1 MPQHPQ
7 YANSPSKN
15 LDNLFDLLS
24 VMTGYGF
31 FHEDMYSLIDEIMF
45 DLYPQAA
52 KLYAQDYLEQNESED
67 QDISGEDEVD
77 YFNELGV
84 PMPSTSELYFFVNAE
99 EDEQFIQD
107 LRNVIAHCFH
117 TDTYSAEGVSQEIIE
132 LRDIEYY
139 RMHVHI
145 EEDTETIKKYEY
157 KNKTV
162 WFPASVTPSRVG
174 IYEISKHGH
183 ENPKHGGYA
192 YWNGHKWHDS
202 CILFKDCVNQKRS
215 KKSESWSNYCWRG
228 FLNQV
233 SDDQ

>member
-7 YANSPSKN
+7 YTNSPEKN
-15 LDNLFDLLS
+15 LENLFKLLDDLLRFG
-24 VMTGYGF
+24 MM
-31 FHEDMYSLIDEIMF
+31 HEDHYQNFESLMSE
-45 DLYPQAA
+45 LYPEALKA
-52 KLYAQDYLEQNESED
+52 HADSERIESED
-67 QDISGEDEVD
+67 DEESESEESDEYEHIGIPSVSNLFF
-77 YFNELGV
+77 YV
-84 PMPSTSELYFFVNAE
+84 PKDEH
-99 EDEQFIQD
+99 EQFIQD
-107 LRNVIAHCFH
+107 FRNVIAHCIFSN
-117 TDTYSAEGVSQEIIE
+117 TYDIEGVADEIIQ

-145 EEDTETIKKYEY
+145 EEDTETINKYEY
-157 KNKTV
+157 EDKTV
-162 WFPASVTPSRVG
+162 WFPSSVTPGREG
-174 IYEISKHGH
+174 IYEISKLGH

-215 KKSESWSNYCWRG
+215 KKTEAWSDYCWRG

>member
-7 YANSPSKN
+7 YTNSPEKN
-15 LDNLFDLLS
+15 LENLFKLLDDLLRFG
-24 VMTGYGF
+24 MM
-31 FHEDMYSLIDEIMF
+31 HEDHYQNFESLM
-45 DLYPQAA
+45 
-52 KLYAQDYLEQNESED
+52 
-67 QDISGEDEVD
+67 
-77 YFNELGV
+77 
-84 PMPSTSELYFFVNAE
+84 SELYPEALQAHLDAERIESDDDEEPESEELDEYEHIDIPSVSTLFFYVPDDE
-99 EDEQFIQD
+99 REQFIQD
-107 LRNVIAHCFH
+107 FRNVIAHCIFSN
-117 TDTYSAEGVSQEIIE
+117 TYDVEGVADEIIQ

-215 KKSESWSNYCWRG
+215 KKTESWSDYCWRG

>member
-1 MPQHPQ
+1 MPQHPK
-7 YANSPSKN
+7 YSNSPIKN
-15 LDNLFDLLS
+15 LNDLYQLLS
-24 VMTGYGF
+24 DLEKFGLI
-31 FHEDMYSLIDEIMF
+31 HEELHQPIDSLMS
-45 DLYPQAA
+45 DLYRNASTKYILLANDLP
-52 KLYAQDYLEQNESED
+52 LDTDLDELD
-67 QDISGEDEVD
+67 QDELDSPFIPSVGGLWEHIEKDEQD
-77 YFNELGV
+77 
-84 PMPSTSELYFFVNAE
+84 
-99 EDEQFIQD
+99 QFIQD
-107 LRNVIAHCFH
+107 FRNVISFCMYENGYMLADN
-117 TDTYSAEGVSQEIIE
+117 TETIDRLIKM
-132 LRDIEYY
+132 RDIEYY

-183 ENPKHGGYA
+183 ENPKHEGYA

-215 KKSESWSNYCWRG
+215 KKTESWSDYCWRG

>member
-7 YANSPSKN
+7 YTNSPEKN
-15 LDNLFDLLS
+15 LENLFKLLDDLLRFG
-24 VMTGYGF
+24 MM
-31 FHEDMYSLIDEIMF
+31 HEDHYQNFESLMSE
-45 DLYPQAA
+45 LYPEALQAHLDA
-52 KLYAQDYLEQNESED
+52 ERIESED
-67 QDISGEDEVD
+67 DEEPESEESDEYEHIDIPSVSTLFFYVPDDER
-77 YFNELGV
+77 
-84 PMPSTSELYFFVNAE
+84 
-99 EDEQFIQD
+99 EQFIQD
-107 LRNVIAHCFH
+107 FRNVIAHCIFSN
-117 TDTYSAEGVSQEIIE
+117 TYDIEGVADEIIQ

-157 KNKTV
+157 EDKTV

-174 IYEISKHGH
+174 IYEISKLGH

-215 KKSESWSNYCWRG
+215 KKTESWSDYCWRG

>member
-7 YANSPSKN
+7 YTNSPEKN
-15 LDNLFDLLS
+15 LENLFKLLDDLLRFG
-24 VMTGYGF
+24 MM
-31 FHEDMYSLIDEIMF
+31 HEDHYQNFESLMSE
-45 DLYPQAA
+45 LYPEALQAHLDA
-52 KLYAQDYLEQNESED
+52 ERIESED
-67 QDISGEDEVD
+67 DEEPESEESDEYEHIDIPSVSTLFFYVPDDER
-77 YFNELGV
+77 
-84 PMPSTSELYFFVNAE
+84 
-99 EDEQFIQD
+99 EQFIQD
-107 LRNVIAHCFH
+107 FRNVIAHCIFLN
-117 TDTYSAEGVSQEIIE
+117 TYDIEGVADEIIQ

-157 KNKTV
+157 EDKTV

-215 KKSESWSNYCWRG
+215 KKTESWSDYCWRG

-233 SDDQ
+233 SHDQ